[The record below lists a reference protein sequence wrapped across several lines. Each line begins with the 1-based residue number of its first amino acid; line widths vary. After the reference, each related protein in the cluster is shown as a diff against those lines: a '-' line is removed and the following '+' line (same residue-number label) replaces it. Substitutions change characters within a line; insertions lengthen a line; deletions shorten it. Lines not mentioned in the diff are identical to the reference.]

1 MNWLVNF
8 SKHLPLEPIDLISP
22 TFASA
27 VHAICMFI
35 QISTPTEWMVKSAK
49 LKQKKQMWNGN
60 SPPKQICKVDEVC
73 LSVCRKI
80 SRSTHSKQLIRIKCS
95 TEIEKA
101 TLNILCVCV
110 LLFYKSFEFYF
121 KVLTCAWNG
130 AGDSIT
136 KICAK
141 IYEQIGAGLNE

>member
-1 MNWLVNF
+1 M
-8 SKHLPLEPIDLISP
+8 
-22 TFASA
+22 
-27 VHAICMFI
+27 
-35 QISTPTEWMVKSAK
+35 KSAK
-49 LKQKKQMWNGN
+49 SKAKKKNRCEMEI
-60 SPPKQICKVDEVC
+60 PPKQICKVDGVC

-80 SRSTHSKQLIRIKCS
+80 GRSTHSKHYIQTKCS

-110 LLFYKSFEFYF
+110 LLFYKSFEYYF

-141 IYEQIGAGLNE
+141 IYEQIGAGHN